1 MLRLGLYFLIR
12 SILYTRQSIF
22 PWHFLRTAKFLAKS
36 RDLGVV
42 SWSRWRCLQMDEELR
57 QCSSILWKR
66 FFSNRIRTPLQ
77 PIYTSRKLGDALSVK
92 EQKPSLINQHS
103 VVYKFSCPLCDA
115 GYMGLTTR
123 HLFQRIEEH
132 CRSSSSICRHL
143 QRDHDTTPRSLD
155 LAKNFAVLRK
165 CQGKM
170 DCLVYQMLLIKK
182 YRPSLNIQSDSIRAK
197 VFTWLCVSLCQVTGW
212 FTGLEQ

>member
-1 MLRLGLYFLIR
+1 MFRVHPLWCQLNNLCGYCCHLRIQK
-12 SILYTRQSIF
+12 SADV
-22 PWHFLRTAKFLAKS
+22 LRKQLNN
-36 RDLGVV
+36 L
-42 SWSRWRCLQMDEELR
+42 
-57 QCSSILWKR
+57 
-66 FFSNRIRTPLQ
+66 SNRIGTPLQ
-77 PIYTSRKLGDALSVK
+77 PIYTSRKLGDALGVK

-115 GYMGLTTR
+115 EYIGLTTR

-143 QRDHDTTPRSLD
+143 QQDHDTSPRSLD

-170 DCLVYQMLLIKK
+170 DCLVYEMLLIKK
-182 YRPSLNIQSDSIRAK
+182 YRPSLNIQSDSIR
-197 VFTWLCVSLCQVTGW
+197 
-212 FTGLEQ
+212 

>member
-1 MLRLGLYFLIR
+1 MVDRAYRLSSTKELFE
-12 SILYTRQSIF
+12 
-22 PWHFLRTAKFLAKS
+22 AECK
-36 RDLGVV
+36 
-42 SWSRWRCLQMDEELR
+42 ELR
-57 QCSSILWKR
+57 AIFSKLKYPNKLVDSTMSSFIKSKLSNVSSPPAVPVEQPVWILL
-66 FFSNRIRTPLQ
+66 I
-77 PIYTSRKLGDALSVK
+77 
-92 EQKPSLINQHS
+92 LINQHS

-115 GYMGLTTR
+115 EYIGLTTR

-170 DCLVYQMLLIKK
+170 DCLVYEMLLIKK
-182 YRPSLNIQSDSIRAK
+182 YRPSLNIQSDSKRAK
-197 VFTWLCVSLCQVTGW
+197 VFT
-212 FTGLEQ
+212 